1 MDSHTSRSVAVALLL
16 AGAAGLVGCGSSS
29 SNSPADAGG
38 SMMDSSSMEDSG
50 PTESGATDSAPSDSA
65 STDSSKAD
73 AGSDAAMV
81 DCGKLPPT
89 GTQIVASTEPLVL
102 QGGGLTSD
110 GYALYEDTNTQ
121 VLYAVDT
128 AGGMP
133 ASLGTMT
140 SQGGTFYRNGGKAV
154 LFLPAPA
161 DPASSIGVLS
171 AWSAA
176 SGPIVMSSSILAFD
190 AYNYNYD
197 VTKDGAYV
205 AYFAFGGGN
214 ATLTIS
220 TIDGQTKRALVPN
233 IDLSNQSCFPFVQ
246 FVGDTLVAYYCL
258 ATPVP
263 DSGAAAGALTI
274 ASFAV
279 ASSNFAAITPVTL
292 VNLPAPTQN
301 NPLQYPY
308 SVSPDGT
315 NLLVPSSS
323 GLALYPIAGGSPTTI
338 DANGGG
344 GAFTPTGDVV
354 YGATGGALRRYSG
367 ADAGSP
373 VTLTSSGVA
382 YLLALSPDGNWLQFG
397 KNVTSAGNQTDIWI
411 TSTTTPG
418 SPTQP
423 WSQTNASAFGFTA
436 DSHYETFATN
446 QPTTFGITTF
456 DFYASPVSG
465 GTATKILS
473 SAGTLAFT
481 TGSKF
486 VTNVNVDKLTGSA
499 DIESVDLSNPSAAT
513 TLVAQADPNFFYAG
527 GPNKVV
533 YTWYCAPNSTAGIWA
548 VTAP

>member
-1 MDSHTSRSVAVALLL
+1 MSRSVAVALLL

-38 SMMDSSSMEDSG
+38 SMMDSSSMEDS

-65 STDSSKAD
+65 STDSGKAD
-73 AGSDAAMV
+73 AGSDAAML
-81 DCGKLPPT
+81 DCGKTPPT

-102 QGGGLTSD
+102 QGRGLTSD
-110 GYALYEDTNTQ
+110 GYAFYEDTNTQ

-128 AGGMP
+128 AGGAP
-133 ASLGTMT
+133 ANLGPMT
-140 SQGGTFYRNGGKAV
+140 SQGGTFYLNGGRAA
-154 LFLPAPA
+154 LFMPAPA
-161 DPASSIGVLS
+161 DPATSIGVLT

-176 SGPIVMSSSILAFD
+176 SGPTVMSSSILAFD

-197 VTKDGAYV
+197 VTMDGAYV

-220 TIDGQTKRALVPN
+220 TIDGQTKQALVPN
-233 IDLSNQSCFPFVQ
+233 IDLSNQSCLPFVQ

-279 ASSNFAAITPVTL
+279 TSSNFAAITPVTL

-301 NPLQYPY
+301 NPLQYPDP
-308 SVSPDGT
+308 VSPDGT
-315 NLLVPSSS
+315 KLLVPASS
-323 GLALYPIAGGSPTTI
+323 GLALYPIAGGPPTTI
-338 DANGGG
+338 DANGAGG
-344 GAFTPTGDVV
+344 GFTPAGDVV
-354 YGATGGALRRYSG
+354 YGTTGGALMRYSG

-373 VTLTSSGVA
+373 LTLESSGGQFVR
-382 YLLALSPDGNWLQFG
+382 SFSGDGNWLQTAT
-397 KNVTSAGNQTDIWI
+397 NVSSSGLTDVWLASAM
-411 TSTTTPG
+411 TPG
-418 SPTQP
+418 SPTSEWGQL
-423 WSQTNASAFGFTA
+423 SAEAFGFTA
-436 DSHYETFATN
+436 DSRYEAFATN
-446 QPTTFGITTF
+446 IPSTFGITTF

-465 GTATKILS
+465 GSATKILS
-473 SAGTLAFT
+473 SAGTLWFT
-481 TGSKF
+481 SGSKL
-486 VTNVNVDKLTGSA
+486 VTNVNVDKTTGAA

-527 GPNKVV
+527 ASNKVV